1 MLCDFVQFC
10 AGFCTAYKILKKTG
24 FYYRTQFH
32 QQKWLAIE
40 TLFRLSEAALKSRGA
55 LVSYFLLHIAAH
67 MKAAV
72 HLGRNFL
79 HQVCTL
85 PLHLQ
90 SFPHSNLFTRTY
102 SALFR
107 PPNTKCMKLVRVGKT
122 NHYYLPIC
130 QAYIFGSDVV
140 QFPEIT
146 DIMYIPRFK
155 YDRRRLTIR
164 GKKFIIFYKIICL
177 TLQKIKTF

>member
-1 MLCDFVQFC
+1 M
-10 AGFCTAYKILKKTG
+10 
-24 FYYRTQFH
+24 
-32 QQKWLAIE
+32 
-40 TLFRLSEAALKSRGA
+40 
-55 LVSYFLLHIAAH
+55 SYFLLHIAAH

-122 NHYYLPIC
+122 NHTYMLGLALYIWDWGNTISRNYGNYIYL
-130 QAYIFGSDVV
+130 
-140 QFPEIT
+140 
-146 DIMYIPRFK
+146 DILKLYK